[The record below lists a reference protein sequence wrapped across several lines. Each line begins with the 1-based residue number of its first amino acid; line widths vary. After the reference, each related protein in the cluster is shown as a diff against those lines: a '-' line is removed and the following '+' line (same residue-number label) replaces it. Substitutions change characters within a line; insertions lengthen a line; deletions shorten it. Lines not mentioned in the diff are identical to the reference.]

1 MEILKGLDKID
12 WRKSEFFLLHTT
24 FLNKDFSLDIV
35 QKAIK
40 VFTVILKSSME
51 GSVSHFF
58 DVGLCSFFMLCRRK
72 GNIIFYN
79 FLLFI
84 W

>member
-1 MEILKGLDKID
+1 MEIFKGLEKID
-12 WRKSEFFLLHTT
+12 GGKVKRKFLHTT
-24 FLNKDFSLDIV
+24 FVNKDFSLDIV

-40 VFTVILKSSME
+40 IFTVIFKSSME

-72 GNIIFYN
+72 VNIIFYN
-79 FLLFI
+79 FLLFT
-84 W
+84 

>member
-1 MEILKGLDKID
+1 MKKI
-12 WRKSEFFLLHTT
+12 FVHTT
-24 FLNKDFSLDIV
+24 SLNKDFSLNID

-40 VFTVILKSSME
+40 FLTVFLKSSME

-72 GNIIFYN
+72 VNSIFYN
-79 FLLFI
+79 FLLFT
-84 W
+84 

>member
-1 MEILKGLDKID
+1 MGGKVKKI
-12 WRKSEFFLLHTT
+12 FVHTT

-35 QKAIK
+35 QKAFK

-58 DVGLCSFFMLCRRK
+58 DVGLCYFFYV
-72 GNIIFYN
+72 I
-79 FLLFI
+79 
-84 W
+84 

>member
-1 MEILKGLDKID
+1 MKKI
-12 WRKSEFFLLHTT
+12 FLHTT

-40 VFTVILKSSME
+40 FFTVIFKSSME

-58 DVGLCSFFMLCRRK
+58 DVGFCSFFMLYRRK
-72 GNIIFYN
+72 VNIIFYN
-79 FLLFI
+79 VLLFT
-84 W
+84 